1 MVFWLAH
8 FPNELS
14 TRAKAAVEGAREQ
27 DGLAISDKTLWELAM
42 MFRKDQI
49 DVRPSVLAFLQAVEA
64 RFRILPVTSAIA
76 ARAVEFSPNF
86 PRDPADRIIAA
97 TAIVHQMPL
106 VTRDTRIHTSKEVEC
121 IW

>member
-14 TRAKAAVEGAREQ
+14 TRARSAIEGAREQ

-64 RFRILPVTSAIA
+64 RFRVLSVTSAIA
-76 ARAVEFSPNF
+76 ARAVEFSPSF

-106 VTRDTRIHTSKEVEC
+106 VTRDTRIHASKEVEC

>member
-14 TRAKAAVEGAREQ
+14 TRAKAAIEGAREQ
-27 DGLAISDKTLWELAM
+27 DGLAISDKTLWELA

-64 RFRILPVTSAIA
+64 RFRVLPVTSAIA
-76 ARAVEFSPNF
+76 ARAVEFLPNF

-106 VTRDTRIHTSKEVEC
+106 VTRDIRIHASKEVEC